1 MNLPNKL
8 TLLRVLLIPFFLLFM
23 YLNIPFH
30 FAIALVIF
38 GIASIT
44 DALDGRIA
52 RSRNLVTNFGKF
64 LDPLAD
70 KVLVIAALAVFVE
83 FAEVN
88 MSAIPFIIIT
98 AREFMVSGLRLLAAN
113 SGIVVAAGIWGKLK
127 TAFTMVAI
135 VAILLWLSLCGDL
148 REKIGVMYGNPE
160 TTPGGRALKFYS
172 SVRIEVRKGEVIKSG
187 TDVIGACTRCKI
199 VKNKVAPPFK
209 ECEFDLM
216 YGSGISRTGEVLDL
230 AVDLD
235 IIKKGGSWFSYKD
248 QKLGQGRDNVKELL
262 QNDENLMKEIE
273 EQILARKDELKAAA
287 PKKSKPAEAV
297 SAADKPVSGG
307 AAVSDDDV
315 LASFDEN
322 FEEFTPAEE

>member
-23 YLNIPFH
+23 YLNLPFH

-44 DALDGRIA
+44 DALDGKIA

-83 FAEVN
+83 FKEVN

-127 TAFTMVAI
+127 TAFTMIAI
-135 VAILLWLSLCGDL
+135 VAILFWLSLC
-148 REKIGVMYGNPE
+148 
-160 TTPGGRALKFYS
+160 
-172 SVRIEVRKGEVIKSG
+172 
-187 TDVIGACTRCKI
+187 
-199 VKNKVAPPFK
+199 
-209 ECEFDLM
+209 FDF
-216 YGSGISRTGEVLDL
+216 GISFPEAFRN
-230 AVDLD
+230 AVD
-235 IIKKGGSWFSYKD
+235 
-248 QKLGQGRDNVKELL
+248 NVLIPVL
-262 QNDENLMKEIE
+262 IW
-273 EQILARKDELKAAA
+273 
-287 PKKSKPAEAV
+287 V
-297 SAADKPVSGG
+297 SAVLTVISGAVYLKGYWNLIDSDK
-307 AAVSDDDV
+307 
-315 LASFDEN
+315 
-322 FEEFTPAEE
+322 